1 MNETN
6 EIREAQV
13 IRIRFIYIFLLQLQ
27 LFDTLIIYIIHSDLA
42 NKGKALVHHKVKLI
56 VGERFLVAGRS
67 RRETESNVSKQTI
80 KQPNSIVL
88 SKYDILE
95 QKISLALQRNQLLQ
109 NASTCKAS
117 QPCSGQS
124 ENVKLR

>member
-27 LFDTLIIYIIHSDLA
+27 LFDTLIIYIIHSDFA

-56 VGERFLVAGRS
+56 VRERFLVAGRS
-67 RRETESNVSKQTI
+67 RRETESNVSFKT
-80 KQPNSIVL
+80 N
-88 SKYDILE
+88 
-95 QKISLALQRNQLLQ
+95 NQ
-109 NASTCKAS
+109 AT
-117 QPCSGQS
+117 
-124 ENVKLR
+124 